1 MTRVEVYLSFLPSP
15 MSWLL
20 GSTTYVGEFLYRKGW
35 PEPSK
40 CARSTTTIQ
49 RRFLRAWMPRSRCH
63 VVRRGLPSRECAR
76 RHRDRR
82 LTGHGFSHWVIRLPY
97 TRFYPMWNVD
107 FAGCS
112 SKQDSR
118 FLRSIATRDW
128 EPSGAAPTEKDYS
141 WRNIAITPAI
151 RS

>member
-1 MTRVEVYLSFLPSP
+1 MLEINDDNTKVSARMDAKRRDATWYGEVYHRANVQNVIAIEDQPDIDLS
-15 MSWLL
+15 L
-20 GSTTYVGEFLYRKGW
+20 GN
-35 PEPSK
+35 
-40 CARSTTTIQ
+40 Q
-49 RRFLRAWMPRSRCH
+49 
-63 VVRRGLPSRECAR
+63 
-76 RHRDRR
+76 
-82 LTGHGFSHWVIRLPY
+82 LPY